1 MIIFQYWFL
10 VKEIT
15 QIMSESNNVW
25 GELLSTHEF
34 IIYLN
39 TSLYRWY
46 PIGIAILGALTF
58 NSSTKV
64 KAWFLHFVWMSRVV
78 SKYKKKT
85 LGETQ
90 ENVDSLTRHSPAD
103 QYW

>member
-1 MIIFQYWFL
+1 MC
-10 VKEIT
+10 
-15 QIMSESNNVW
+15 

-78 SKYKKKT
+78 SKHKKILEKIKKMST
-85 LGETQ
+85 HSLVTHQ
-90 ENVDSLTRHSPAD
+90 LRIFIFRENDGILIG
-103 QYW
+103 QCKL